1 MENKNTN
8 LETKKK
14 SIINTPGDWACIFE
28 EKRNMG
34 LGLCFLGRGEAE
46 MVEGVDSPLASSKK
60 NKDVF
65 NNAHMSNNR
74 PRTFMSCSLNR
85 RERERER
92 EREICP
98 LL

>member
-1 MENKNTN
+1 
-8 LETKKK
+8 
-14 SIINTPGDWACIFE
+14 
-28 EKRNMG
+28 
-34 LGLCFLGRGEAE
+34 
-46 MVEGVDSPLASSKK
+46 
-60 NKDVF
+60 
-65 NNAHMSNNR
+65 MSNNR